1 MPLRAITM
9 LQLPQMMD
17 LVISLMHVVF
27 AAEMASLKVR
37 AIAMAPSL
45 QSGTIVMGIVWR
57 IPMKMVFAT
66 LMRSRDA
73 QTNPLVIL
81 KFPQRM
87 MTALALFWTNV
98 ACAVVMVLP
107 TALVIAMAMWKTNV
121 ARAVVAESLKEHA
134 IAKARFLQQDMIAP
148 ALA

>member
-1 MPLRAITM
+1 M
-9 LQLPQMMD
+9 L
-17 LVISLMHVVF
+17 VAF
-27 AAEMASLKVR
+27 AVEMVLQKVR
-37 AIAMAPSL
+37 VIAMVTSL
-45 QSGTIVMGIVWR
+45 QWGTIVMGFVWW

-66 LMRSRDA
+66 PMRSRDA

-121 ARAVVAESLKEHA
+121 VRAVVAESLKEHA
-134 IAKARFLQQDMIAP
+134 TAKARCLQQDMIAQ